1 MCSNC
6 NKILKKFKGAIISS
20 ASKYFKEIKV
30 NMKFE
35 DFMSHIRVKYFVAKE
50 NNTALADVSPG
61 YFFSIARNLKT
72 DFNSKKDREV
82 NLNFNLNSISS
93 EDFNIDLNRIEIEH
107 SQYVTEQYEKDQKNL
122 ALIKILRECKE
133 YLSDDEFSAL
143 LSVYEE
149 ENLKDYQIRN
159 NFSKT
164 NSALIARKIY

>member
-1 MCSNC
+1 MRISCH
-6 NKILKKFKGAIISS
+6 ILEWNI
-20 ASKYFKEIKV
+20 
-30 NMKFE
+30 
-35 DFMSHIRVKYFVAKE
+35 FVAKE

-61 YFFSIARNLKT
+61 YFFSIARNIKT
-72 DFNSKKDREV
+72 DINSKKDREV

-149 ENLKDYQIRN
+149 EI
-159 NFSKT
+159 
-164 NSALIARKIY
+164 

>member
-1 MCSNC
+1 
-6 NKILKKFKGAIISS
+6 
-20 ASKYFKEIKV
+20 
-30 NMKFE
+30 
-35 DFMSHIRVKYFVAKE
+35 MSHIRVKYFVAKE

-149 ENLKDYQIRN
+149 ESLKDYQIRN

-164 NSALIARKIY
+164 NSALIARKRFIEKAAKKIREKYPNGLGV